1 MDGGV
6 TMGKQALYANDMLK
20 IQVKDDADSIQME
33 WTGRSVD
40 RDPGKFIT
48 PILVESL
55 RNTSHDGKRVLL
67 DFRKLEYM
75 NSSTITPIIKALE
88 RAKRGTTR
96 LTVLYDVAL
105 KWQDLAFSALEIFQT
120 ADKRVEIKGL

>member
-1 MDGGV
+1 
-6 TMGKQALYANDMLK
+6 MGKQSLYANDLLK

-55 RNTSHDGKRVLL
+55 RKTNHSDKRVLL

-75 NSSTITPIIKALE
+75 NSSTITPIIKALD
-88 RAKRGTTR
+88 RAKRGATKI
-96 LTVLYDVAL
+96 TVLYDSSL

-120 ADKRVEIKGL
+120 ADKSVEIKGL

>member
-1 MDGGV
+1 
-6 TMGKQALYANDMLK
+6 MGKQELYTNDSLR
-20 IQVKDDADSIQME
+20 IQVKDDADSIHME

-48 PILVESL
+48 PILLESL
-55 RNTSHDGKRVLL
+55 RKNSHNDKRVLL

-88 RAKRGTTR
+88 RAKRGVTKI
-96 LTVLYDVAL
+96 TVLYDGSL
-105 KWQDLAFSALEIFQT
+105 KWQDLTFSALEIFQT
-120 ADKRVEIKGL
+120 TDKRVEIKGL

>member
-1 MDGGV
+1 MGA
-6 TMGKQALYANDMLK
+6 TMGKQELFGNDLLK
-20 IQVKDDADSIQME
+20 IQVKDEADSIHME

-55 RNTSHDGKRVLL
+55 RKSSYDDRRILL

-88 RAKRGTTR
+88 RAKRGATKI
-96 LTVLYDVAL
+96 TVLYNGSL

-120 ADKRVEIKGL
+120 TDKRVVIKGL